1 MSYKRKFGA
10 LAGATLG
17 YIVGNVPGAVAGGY
31 YGYNASKNL
40 PNQKTMANGYK
51 RKRTGSTSSTY
62 VSPGSSRTPQSTKGF
77 VFSGGENSGRLS
89 RTNFL
94 KRIGVRKS
102 SIRGRVRRSMKKRSG
117 PVKTKRRLYQGTGTY
132 VGKFKKSRKNKQ
144 TFNAKYL
151 SQGCLLTLEQYGKVE
166 DPDCA
171 YLLHSSGHIVNT
183 CQAISNALIRRVMT
197 KAGFKIS
204 NMQSEVAVQGPAT
217 GDAVTDNSVGLR
229 FVYVAKNQVT
239 GTYRTLSY
247 DTVDNQ
253 SFALICIS
261 FDLMMNSLIDYVR
274 NDTTNANPLYEPYK
288 LSLYTRDQYTTGT
301 AWNMAAELHLEDC
314 KIELGFV
321 STIAIQNR
329 TLAATQAE
337 ADIDRVDTQ
346 PLKGYTYDFKH
357 ADPRLKD
364 GSTAHTPAIVNNNIW
379 GDMNDKGLRLIRG
392 SEFVG
397 PGHTILGELNLHG
410 GATEPL
416 EPKYFANC
424 DKSSKV
430 ILNPGDIK
438 KMTFSYNL
446 SGKVTNIIK
455 KLKVKQWNSV
465 EGSYSGMIG
474 KCQMI
479 ALEELMR
486 TDSQNHITLAYE
498 RELKIGCIVRA
509 ALRQAP
515 IESIM
520 IHQKIDNV
528 IPA

>member
-1 MSYKRKFGA
+1 MSYKRKLGA
-10 LAGATLG
+10 IAGATLG
-17 YIVGNVPGAVAGGY
+17 YIAGNVPGAVAGGY

-40 PNQKTMANGYK
+40 PKQNTMSNGK
-51 RKRTGSTSSTY
+51 RQRTSSSTW
-62 VSPGSSRTPQSTKGF
+62 VSPTSSRTPPSSRKGY
-77 VFSGGENSGRLS
+77 VFSGGKNTGRLS
-89 RTNFL
+89 RTDFL

-102 SIRGRVRRSMKKRSG
+102 SIRGRVRKSMKKRA
-117 PVKTKRRLYQGTGTY
+117 VKTKRFTYQGTGTY
-132 VGKFKKSRKNKQ
+132 VGKFKKGRKNKQ
-144 TFNAKYL
+144 TFNAKFL
-151 SQGCLLTLEQYGKVE
+151 SQGCLLTLEQYGKVQ

-183 CQAISNALIRRVMT
+183 CQAISNALIRRILM
-197 KAGFKIS
+197 KAGFKIT
-204 NMQSEVAVQGPAT
+204 NMQSELAVQAPLPTNSDTAL
-217 GDAVTDNSVGLR
+217 DNSAGLR
-229 FVYVAKNQVT
+229 FVYVAKDQVT
-239 GTYRTLSY
+239 GAYRTLFY

-253 SFALICIS
+253 SYANICIN
-261 FDLMMNSLIDYVR
+261 FDSMMNSLIDYVR
-274 NDTTNANPLYEPYK
+274 NDTTNGNPLFEPYK
-288 LSLYTRDQYTTGT
+288 LSLYTRDQYTSGT
-301 AWNMAAELHLEDC
+301 SWNMAAEMHLEDC
-314 KIELGFV
+314 KIEIGYV

-329 TLAATQAE
+329 TLAATSAD

-346 PLKGYTYDFKH
+346 PLKGYTYEFKH

-364 GSTAHTPAIVNNNIW
+364 SSTAHTPAILNNSLWN
-379 GDMNDKGLRLIRG
+379 DMNDKGLRLIRG
-392 SEFVG
+392 NEFIG

-424 DKSSKV
+424 DKSAKV

-438 KMTFSYNL
+438 KMTFSYTL
-446 SGKVTNIIK
+446 KGKVTNIIK

-465 EGSYSGMIG
+465 EGSYSGMVG
-474 KCQMI
+474 KSQMI

-486 TDSQNHITLAYE
+486 TDSSQHVTLAYE

-509 ALRQAP
+509 GLRQAP

-520 IHQKIDNV
+520 IHQKIDNL